1 MVIKMEIKP
10 SKIFGVL
17 LTIFLLGSSLFIV
30 EEKKQ
35 AIVVQFGEAVRTIS
49 DAGLHFK
56 IPFIQNVLLFDKML
70 LDVNVSDK
78 EVLAKDQKRIII
90 NAYAK
95 YKIVDSLKYFQTVKT
110 SASAK
115 NRLVSDLESSLRQVI
130 GEEPLT
136 SLLTEQRAKIMHK
149 IKDITDDKAKKAGIE
164 IIDVKIKRAD
174 LPKENSNS
182 IYSRMQTDREKE
194 AKEFRAQGF
203 EEAQKIKSEAE
214 KESREIIASAKKTG
228 EITMGEGDAEG
239 NKIFIGVANLDP
251 DFYDF
256 YRSMQVYRK
265 VMQSSN
271 TTMILS
277 QDSDFLKYFK

>member
-1 MVIKMEIKP
+1 MEIKP
-10 SKIFGVL
+10 SKIFAIL
-17 LTIFLLGSSLFIV
+17 LSLFLIGNSLFVV

-35 AIVVQFGEAVRTIS
+35 AIVVQFGEAVRTITE
-49 DAGLHFK
+49 AGLHFK
-56 IPFIQNVLLFDKML
+56 FPFIQNVLFFDKLL
-70 LDVNVSDK
+70 LDVSVSDK

-95 YKIVDSLKYFQTVKT
+95 YKIFDPLKYFQAVKT
-110 SASAK
+110 SVGAK
-115 NRLVSDLESSLRQVI
+115 GRLVSDLESSLRQVI

-136 SLLTEQRAKIMHK
+136 SLLTEQRTKIMHK
-149 IKDITDDKAKKAGIE
+149 IKNIADEKAKKAGIE

-214 KESREIIASAKKTG
+214 KESREIIASAKKTA

-239 NKIFIGVANLDP
+239 NKIFISVANLDP

-265 VMQSSN
+265 IMQPSN

-277 QDSDFLKYFK
+277 QDSDLLKYFK